1 MAYEF
6 KLPDIGEGLHEAEIV
21 TWFVKVGDYV
31 KENDNVV
38 EVQTDKAV
46 VEISSPVTG
55 TIHSLGAKEG
65 EVVKVGNTL
74 ITVLEETKVQN
85 EPLSNQQH
93 HESTPHTFQQ
103 EHQRS
108 LQIETT
114 TSENLQLS
122 NGTTHEAPRKPN
134 TGIKQKQQSIS
145 IQSTSSSSRPLK
157 KRVIAAPSVRK
168 LARELGIDITEVTPT
183 GKAGKVTDE
192 DVRNFHNQ
200 SQNEAAVALAPEIEE
215 AVVKDKPKETQS
227 VNEIERTDE
236 SKGERRESIQ
246 GIRRVIYDNMK
257 KSTSTAI
264 HCTGMDEVVITKLVE
279 VKKQLQPYAETMGVK
294 LTYLPFFVKALAK
307 ALKHHPIFNASVDD
321 ERMEIVYKKDIHIGI
336 ATATNEGLIV
346 PVIKHA
352 DQKTVLEIAHEIQD
366 LSVRARERK
375 LKPME
380 LTGSTFTIS
389 NTGASGGWFATP
401 IINYPE
407 VAILGV
413 HSIKK
418 RPIVVN
424 DEIVIGHVMGTSLTF
439 DHRVIDGEPANRFM
453 ASVHAYIENPERLI
467 LESY

>member
-6 KLPDIGEGLHEAEIV
+6 KLPDIGEGLHEAEII

-31 KENDNVV
+31 KENENIV

-55 TIHSLGAKEG
+55 TIQALGAKEG
-65 EVVKVGNTL
+65 EVVKVGNML
-74 ITVLEETKVQN
+74 ITILEESKVQN
-85 EPLSNQQH
+85 EPLASQQH
-93 HESTPHTFQQ
+93 HDSTPHTFQQ
-103 EHQRS
+103 AHQRS
-108 LQIETT
+108 LQTGTAMMQTQEPINTT
-114 TSENLQLS
+114 TQTVPKDEISRTQ
-122 NGTTHEAPRKPN
+122 
-134 TGIKQKQQSIS
+134 QKQQSIS
-145 IQSTSSSSRPLK
+145 IQSASGTSRPLK

-192 DVRNFHNQ
+192 DVRKFYKQ
-200 SQNEAAVALAPEIEE
+200 SQNETAVALAPEVEQHVLKNQI
-215 AVVKDKPKETQS
+215 KENQPVMELERS
-227 VNEIERTDE
+227 VEIQGD
-236 SKGERRESIQ
+236 RRESIQ

-279 VKKQLQPYAETMGVK
+279 VKKQLQPYAEGMGVK

-307 ALKHHPIFNASVDD
+307 TLKHHPIFNASIDD
-321 ERMEIVYKKDIHIGI
+321 DRMEIVYKNDIHIGI

-352 DQKTVLEIAHEIQD
+352 DRKTVIEIAFEIQD
-366 LSVRARERK
+366 LSTRARERK
-375 LKPME
+375 LKPVE

-453 ASVHAYIENPERLI
+453 AHVHDYIENPERLI

>member
-6 KLPDIGEGLHEAEIV
+6 KLPDIGEGLHEAQV
-21 TWFVKVGDYV
+21 LAWFIKVGDYV
-31 KENDNVV
+31 KENDNIV

-46 VEISSPVTG
+46 VEISSPVSG
-55 TIHSLGAKEG
+55 TVQALGAEEG

-74 ITVLEETKVQN
+74 ITLLEEDKIASHPQQEQRDNLPKQDSTHLN
-85 EPLSNQQH
+85 PLQSSTAQQKGVTSTQPKQQH
-93 HESTPHTFQQ
+93 
-103 EHQRS
+103 
-108 LQIETT
+108 
-114 TSENLQLS
+114 
-122 NGTTHEAPRKPN
+122 
-134 TGIKQKQQSIS
+134 IS
-145 IQSTSSSSRPLK
+145 IQASNAPATRPLK

-168 LARELGIDITEVTPT
+168 LSRELGVDITEVPPT

-192 DVRNFHNQ
+192 DVRNFQKQ
-200 SQNEAAVALAPEIEE
+200 SAQETAAALAPESKVEE
-215 AVVKDKPKETQS
+215 SEQTV
-227 VNEIERTDE
+227 EISEAMENDD
-236 SKGERRESIQ
+236 RREAIL
-246 GIRRVIYDNMK
+246 GIRKVIYDNMK
-257 KSTSTAI
+257 KSKSTAI

-279 VKKQLQPYAETMGVK
+279 VKKQLQPYAKTMGVK
-294 LTYLPFFVKALAK
+294 LTYLPFFVKALSK

-321 ERMEIVYKKDIHIGI
+321 ERKEIVYKKDIHIGI

-352 DQKTVLEIAHEIQD
+352 DRKTVLEIAHEIQD
-366 LSVRARERK
+366 LSARARDRK
-375 LKPME
+375 LKPTE

-424 DEIVIGHVMGTSLTF
+424 DEIVVGHVMGTSLTF
-439 DHRVIDGEPANRFM
+439 DHRIIDGEPANNFM
-453 ASVHAYIENPERLI
+453 AHVHSYIESPERLI

>member
-55 TIHSLGAKEG
+55 TIQSLGAEEG

-74 ITVLEETKVQN
+74 ITVLEDSKLQN
-85 EPLSNQQH
+85 EPLSRQQ
-93 HESTPHTFQQ
+93 HESTPHTIQPT
-103 EHQRS
+103 HQRF
-108 LQIETT
+108 LQNDT
-114 TSENLQLS
+114 TSLENQEPLKVPTQV
-122 NGTTHEAPRKPN
+122 APKEQNLEIQR
-134 TGIKQKQQSIS
+134 KQQSIS
-145 IQSTSSSSRPLK
+145 IQSTSSSNRPLK

-192 DVRNFHNQ
+192 DVRNFQNQ

-227 VNEIERTDE
+227 VKEIGRTDE

-279 VKKQLQPYAETMGVK
+279 VKKQLQPYAESMGVK

-307 ALKHHPIFNASVDD
+307 ALSHHPIFNACVDD

-352 DQKTVLEIAHEIQD
+352 DRKTVLEIAHEIQD
-366 LSVRARERK
+366 LSIRARERK
-375 LKPME
+375 LKPTE

-389 NTGASGGWFATP
+389 NTGANGGWFATP

-439 DHRVIDGEPANRFM
+439 DHRVIDGDPANRFM
-453 ASVHAYIENPERLI
+453 ARVHAYIENPERLI

>member
-55 TIHSLGAKEG
+55 TIHSLGAEEG

-74 ITVLEETKVQN
+74 ITVLEESKLQD
-85 EPLSNQQH
+85 EPLSRQQH
-93 HESTPHTFQQ
+93 HESPHTLQQ
-103 EHQRS
+103 THQRS
-108 LQIETT
+108 LQTGTT
-114 TSENLQLS
+114 TLQNQEPS
-122 NGTTHEAPRKPN
+122 HTSTQAAPIEQDK
-134 TGIKQKQQSIS
+134 GIQSKQQSIS
-145 IQSTSSSSRPLK
+145 IQSTTSTNRSVK

-168 LARELGIDITEVTPT
+168 LARELGIDITEVPPT

-192 DVRNFHNQ
+192 DVRNFYKET
-200 SQNEAAVALAPEIEE
+200 QNEAAVALAPEVDVEQE
-215 AVVKDKPKETQS
+215 KLKQTHSVK
-227 VNEIERTDE
+227 EIEQDDE
-236 SKGERRESIQ
+236 IKGERRESIR

-279 VKKQLQPYAETMGVK
+279 VRKQLQPYAESLGVK

-307 ALKHHPIFNASVDD
+307 ALKHHPIFNACVDD
-321 ERMEIVYKKDIHIGI
+321 EKMEIVYKKNIHIGI

-352 DQKTVLEIAHEIQD
+352 DRKTVLEIAHEIQD
-366 LSVRARERK
+366 LSARARERK
-375 LKPME
+375 LKPSE

-418 RPIVVN
+418 RPIVVD

-439 DHRVIDGEPANRFM
+439 DHRVIDGDPANRFM
-453 ASVHAYIENPERLI
+453 ARVHAYIENPERLI

>member
-6 KLPDIGEGLHEAEIV
+6 KLPDIGEGLHEAQV
-21 TWFVKVGDYV
+21 LAWFIKVGDYV
-31 KENDNVV
+31 KENDNIV

-46 VEISSPVTG
+46 VEISSPVSG
-55 TIHSLGAKEG
+55 TVQALGAEEG

-74 ITVLEETKVQN
+74 ITLLEEDKIASHPQQEQRDNLPQQDSTHLN
-85 EPLSNQQH
+85 PLQSSTAQQKGVTSTQPKQQH
-93 HESTPHTFQQ
+93 
-103 EHQRS
+103 
-108 LQIETT
+108 
-114 TSENLQLS
+114 
-122 NGTTHEAPRKPN
+122 
-134 TGIKQKQQSIS
+134 IS
-145 IQSTSSSSRPLK
+145 IQASNAPATRPLK

-168 LARELGIDITEVTPT
+168 LSRELGVDITEVPPT

-192 DVRNFHNQ
+192 DVRNFQKQ
-200 SQNEAAVALAPEIEE
+200 SAQETAAALAPESKVEE
-215 AVVKDKPKETQS
+215 SEQTV
-227 VNEIERTDE
+227 EIPEAMENDD
-236 SKGERRESIQ
+236 RREAIL
-246 GIRRVIYDNMK
+246 GIRKVIYDNMK
-257 KSTSTAI
+257 KSKSTAI

-279 VKKQLQPYAETMGVK
+279 VKKQLQPYAKTMGVK
-294 LTYLPFFVKALAK
+294 LTYLPFFVKALSK

-321 ERMEIVYKKDIHIGI
+321 ERKEIVYKKDIHIGI

-352 DQKTVLEIAHEIQD
+352 DRKTVLEIAHEIQD
-366 LSVRARERK
+366 LSARARDRK
-375 LKPME
+375 LKPTE

-424 DEIVIGHVMGTSLTF
+424 DEIVVGHVMGTSLTF
-439 DHRVIDGEPANRFM
+439 DHRIIDGEPANNFM
-453 ASVHAYIENPERLI
+453 AHVHSYIESPERLI

>member
-55 TIHSLGAKEG
+55 TIHSLGAEEG

-74 ITVLEETKVQN
+74 ITVLEEQKLQN
-85 EPLSNQQH
+85 EPLSSQQYQ
-93 HESTPHTFQQ
+93 ESIPNASQQ
-103 EHQRS
+103 SHQRS
-108 LQIETT
+108 LQNETITMQNQEPSKT
-114 TSENLQLS
+114 TQTEPLEQ
-122 NGTTHEAPRKPN
+122 N
-134 TGIKQKQQSIS
+134 TGTQFKQQSIS
-145 IQSTSSSSRPLK
+145 IQTTSSSKRPLK

-168 LARELGIDITEVTPT
+168 LARELAIDITEVTPT

-192 DVRNFHNQ
+192 DVRNFHRQ
-200 SQNEAAVALAPEIEE
+200 SQNEAAVALATEVEE
-215 AVVKDKPKETQS
+215 DVVKDKAKETQLAI
-227 VNEIERTDE
+227 EIKLDDDIH
-236 SKGERRESIQ
+236 GDRREPIQ

-307 ALKHHPIFNASVDD
+307 ALKHHPIFNACVDD

-366 LSVRARERK
+366 LSKRARERK
-375 LKPME
+375 LKPAE

-439 DHRVIDGEPANRFM
+439 DHRVIDGEPANSFM
-453 ASVHAYIENPERLI
+453 ARVHAYIENPERLI

>member
-1 MAYEF
+1 MAFEF

-55 TIHSLGAKEG
+55 TIHSLGAEVG

-74 ITVLEETKVQN
+74 ITVLEESKMQN
-85 EPLSNQQH
+85 DPLSRQQH
-93 HESTPHTFQQ
+93 HESSPHTLQQ
-103 EHQRS
+103 ARS
-108 LQIETT
+108 LQTT
-114 TSENLQLS
+114 TTRENQGPS
-122 NGTTHEAPRKPN
+122 HTITQTAPIEQDK
-134 TGIKQKQQSIS
+134 GIQSKQQSIS
-145 IQSTSSSSRPLK
+145 IQSTTSSDRPLK

-168 LARELGIDITEVTPT
+168 LARELGIDITEVPPT

-192 DVRNFHNQ
+192 DVRNFYQQ
-200 SQNEAAVALAPEIEE
+200 SQDEAAVALAPEVEIIEQE
-215 AVVKDKPKETQS
+215 KPKQTLS
-227 VNEIERTDE
+227 VRELKQEDEIQ
-236 SKGERRESIQ
+236 GERRESIL

-257 KSTSTAI
+257 KSTTTAI

-279 VKKQLQPYAETMGVK
+279 VRKQLLPYAESMGVK

-307 ALKHHPIFNASVDD
+307 ALKHHPIFNACVDD
-321 ERMEIVYKKDIHIGI
+321 EKMEIIYKKDIHIGI

-352 DQKTVLEIAHEIQD
+352 DRKTVLEIANEIQD
-366 LSVRARERK
+366 LSSRARERK
-375 LKPME
+375 LKPSE

-418 RPIVVN
+418 RPIVVD

-439 DHRVIDGEPANRFM
+439 DHRVIDGDPANRFM
-453 ASVHAYIENPERLI
+453 ACVHAYIENPERLI

>member
-1 MAYEF
+1 MAFEF

-55 TIHSLGAKEG
+55 TIHSLGAEVG
-65 EVVKVGNTL
+65 EVVKVGTTL
-74 ITVLEETKVQN
+74 ITVLEETKVQHK
-85 EPLSNQQH
+85 PLARQLHQ
-93 HESTPHTFQQ
+93 ESSPHTLQQ
-103 EHQRS
+103 AHQSS
-108 LQIETT
+108 LQTVTT
-114 TSENLQLS
+114 T
-122 NGTTHEAPRKPN
+122 KPN
-134 TGIKQKQQSIS
+134 QEPSHTITQTSPIEQDKGIQSKQQSIS
-145 IQSTSSSSRPLK
+145 IQSSTSTDRPLK

-168 LARELGIDITEVTPT
+168 LARELGIDITEVPPT

-192 DVRNFHNQ
+192 DVRNFYQQ
-200 SQNEAAVALAPEIEE
+200 SQNEAAVALAPEVEIIEQE
-215 AVVKDKPKETQS
+215 KLKQTLS
-227 VNEIERTDE
+227 VRELKQEDEIQ
-236 SKGERRESIQ
+236 GERRESIQ

-257 KSTSTAI
+257 KSTTTAI

-279 VKKQLQPYAETMGVK
+279 VRKQLLPYAESMGVK

-307 ALKHHPIFNASVDD
+307 ALKHHPIFNACVDD
-321 ERMEIVYKKDIHIGI
+321 EKMEIIYKKDIHIGI

-352 DQKTVLEIAHEIQD
+352 DRKTVLEIANEIQD
-366 LSVRARERK
+366 LSSRARERK
-375 LKPME
+375 LKPSE

-389 NTGASGGWFATP
+389 NTGAGGGWFATP

-418 RPIVVN
+418 RPIVVD

-439 DHRVIDGEPANRFM
+439 DHRVIDGDPANRFM
-453 ASVHAYIENPERLI
+453 ARVHAYIENPERLI